1 MSAPQPPEAPRT
13 RGSRRDWLAPA
24 VLAAAGLS
32 VASGFAQFAA
42 TATLGDVAA
51 AFGEAGPG
59 DSIVAQAGLAGST
72 LGAGLAVIRL
82 ASLASLPL
90 AELAD
95 RRGRRGVLLGV
106 ASAGLAL
113 TAMAAL
119 APTFWTLVAVLAL
132 GRPLLSAT
140 NAISGVFAAEETGAH
155 GRARAL
161 GLVTAAYGLGAGLT
175 ALLRAVSGGM
185 SFRWVFALA
194 AVPLLA
200 MPLLARRLHET
211 DRYAAL
217 RERVERVGGIGGIE
231 GVEGAARAEP
241 LERRPGAGRYR
252 LGKVPAPLRPRLL
265 LLAVLGVALAF
276 ASGPVNGL
284 LFLYAERIVGL
295 APSTTAVVV
304 LAAGPVGLAG
314 LLTGR
319 WAADRFG
326 RRVTAA
332 TAQVAVGLAGIA
344 TYRGGATTAIAG
356 YLVSICASGAF
367 GPAAAALAAELFPT
381 SARATAAGWLTV
393 SGVLG
398 AVAGLLAFGALAD
411 AQGFAV
417 AAWAVGAPVALLSPL
432 YFRLPETRGLE
443 LEQSAPEPWRP
454 GPG

>member
-1 MSAPQPPEAPRT
+1 MSAPQPPEAPTT
-13 RGSRRDWLAPA
+13 RASRRDWLAPA

-140 NAISGVFAAEETGAH
+140 NAISGVFAAEETGSQ

-175 ALLRAVSGGM
+175 ALLRALSGGL

-217 RERVERVGGIGGIE
+217 RERVERVE
-231 GVEGAARAEP
+231 RVER
-241 LERRPGAGRYR
+241 GAGRYR

-295 APSTTAVVV
+295 APSATAVVV

-398 AVAGLLAFGALAD
+398 AVAGLLAFGVLAD

-443 LEQSAPEPWRP
+443 LEQSAPEAWRP
-454 GPG
+454 SPG